1 MSASDAPVSDFERYV
16 APAPAELL
24 LDEPISA
31 DAQIGS
37 PPALVQTAE
46 AATLAQDVLPRK
58 LEAVTLLG
66 LQKLEQILRIP
77 TNHADGTLLRAQ
89 VTAAGAAIHAQVR
102 VDETKMR
109 QKQQGD
115 VLERLLKVM
124 AEEKKKRAVEENEE
138 GAISLKICGRPATNR
153 RTSAR
158 RMAATCTVAPITTTS
173 GLDVAGGQGA
183 GDSAPTGDAARLISL
198 MIGQTHRRAR
208 CASDRAPASFIPGV
222 ARRASRRAAWR
233 LKGRA
238 VDLDRINRRPTM
250 EPLAPTPG
258 ISGAPLPKGCIF
270 LNHAWL
276 RRPNVWRRVANLAR
290 GMLRS

>member
-1 MSASDAPVSDFERYV
+1 MSASDAPVSDFGRDV
-16 APAPAELL
+16 APAPAEPL

-46 AATLAQDVLPRK
+46 AAMPAQEILPRK

-77 TNHADGTLLRAQ
+77 TNHADGNLLRAQ

-124 AEEKKKRAVEENEE
+124 AEEKKKRAAEENEE
-138 GAISLKICGRPATNR
+138 GAISLKDLRP
-153 RTSAR
+153 S
-158 RMAATCTVAPITTTS
+158 
-173 GLDVAGGQGA
+173 D
-183 GDSAPTGDAARLISL
+183 DSSKD
-198 MIGQTHRRAR
+198 
-208 CASDRAPASFIPGV
+208 
-222 ARRASRRAAWR
+222 
-233 LKGRA
+233 
-238 VDLDRINRRPTM
+238 
-250 EPLAPTPG
+250 
-258 ISGAPLPKGCIF
+258 
-270 LNHAWL
+270 
-276 RRPNVWRRVANLAR
+276 
-290 GMLRS
+290 

>member
-1 MSASDAPVSDFERYV
+1 MPVRVDPADWKRVLAKGRFVRGQHRVSTRELLERLGVPIPASDKSVKQLRPIMQELEWHGPQMLRFDRKTLNGYWRPPTVGGVFSAGVDDADGGPILDMSASDAPVSDFGRDV
-16 APAPAELL
+16 APAPADPL

-46 AATLAQDVLPRK
+46 AATTAQEMLPRK

-77 TNHADGTLLRAQ
+77 TNHADGNLLRAQ

-109 QKQQGD
+109 QRQQGD

-158 RMAATCTVAPITTTS
+158 RMAATCT
-173 GLDVAGGQGA
+173 
-183 GDSAPTGDAARLISL
+183 SL
-198 MIGQTHRRAR
+198 Q
-208 CASDRAPASFIPGV
+208 
-222 ARRASRRAAWR
+222 SRP
-233 LKGRA
+233 RA
-238 VDLDRINRRPTM
+238 V
-250 EPLAPTPG
+250 
-258 ISGAPLPKGCIF
+258 
-270 LNHAWL
+270 
-276 RRPNVWRRVANLAR
+276 
-290 GMLRS
+290 RSAYW

>member
-1 MSASDAPVSDFERYV
+1 MSASDAPVSDFGRDV
-16 APAPAELL
+16 APAPADPL

-31 DAQIGS
+31 DAQI

-46 AATLAQDVLPRK
+46 AAMPAQEILPRK

-124 AEEKKKRAVEENEE
+124 AEEKKKRAAEENEE
-138 GAISLKICGRPATNR
+138 GAISLK
-153 RTSAR
+153 
-158 RMAATCTVAPITTTS
+158 
-173 GLDVAGGQGA
+173 D
-183 GDSAPTGDAARLISL
+183 
-198 MIGQTHRRAR
+198 
-208 CASDRAPASFIPGV
+208 
-222 ARRASRRAAWR
+222 
-233 LKGRA
+233 
-238 VDLDRINRRPTM
+238 
-250 EPLAPTPG
+250 
-258 ISGAPLPKGCIF
+258 
-270 LNHAWL
+270 
-276 RRPNVWRRVANLAR
+276 
-290 GMLRS
+290 LRSSDDSSKD